1 MILSRVVLLVLLGG
15 EGVVSRDSGGGVD
28 GQFGLLILAG
38 LKENERELV
47 GRAAK
52 ILEKLGLNR
61 ASEELMRCTFSSGRS
76 HHCTLEEND
85 DVAGIEA
92 KKLLVSVRYDG
103 PQTLVILALL
113 RVGMTIMASRV
124 ARRWKYDIDGGK

>member
-1 MILSRVVLLVLLGG
+1 MLFLGTVEEVWMGSLAYLFLQDSRRMS
-15 EGVVSRDSGGGVD
+15 VSW
-28 GQFGLLILAG
+28 L
-38 LKENERELV
+38 
-47 GRAAK
+47 
-52 ILEKLGLNR
+52 KLGLNM
-61 ASEELMRCTFSSGRS
+61 ASEELMRCTFNSGRS
-76 HHCTLEEND
+76 YHCTLEEND

-124 ARRWKYDIDGGK
+124 ARRWKYDIDGGE